1 MDEILSLKDEIKAY
15 KINNTVQELTTEK
28 SKYLILLREKNKYLE
43 SDNKFLKDDIIKKQE
58 LIDKLLENNNK
69 LVEHQ
74 SYHVPV
80 QYI

>member
-15 KINNTVQELTTEK
+15 KINNNVQELTTEK

-43 SDNKFLKDDIIKKQE
+43 SDNKFLKDDIINKQE
-58 LIDKLLENNNK
+58 LIDKLLENNSK

>member
-15 KINNTVQELTTEK
+15 KINNNVQELTTEK

-43 SDNKFLKDDIIKKQE
+43 SDNKFLKDDIINKQE

-69 LVEHQ
+69 LVEQQ

>member
-15 KINNTVQELTTEK
+15 KINNNVQELTTEK

-43 SDNKFLKDDIIKKQE
+43 SDNKFLKDDIINKQE